1 MKRTSTYK
9 MSKALKSS
17 LRLGR
22 YKDNAQRAEWKKA
35 MVNAEIYANS
45 VERHIMGKPGGN
57 D

>member
-1 MKRTSTYK
+1 MKRTSTYR
-9 MSKALKSS
+9 MSKALKTS

-22 YKDNAQRAEWKKA
+22 YKDKEQRDAWKNA

-45 VERHIMGKPGGN
+45 VERHVMGKPGGN

>member
-22 YKDNAQRAEWKKA
+22 YKNKEQRDAWKNA
-35 MVNAEIYANS
+35 MIGAEIYANS

>member
-9 MSKALKSS
+9 MSKALKTS

-22 YKDNAQRAEWKKA
+22 YKDKDQRAEWKKA

-45 VERHIMGKPGGN
+45 VERVMIGAKNGN